1 MKTNKAGALLL
12 AGFALAS
19 ALLAHAQEQSPRAP
33 ISPHQAYADTEMHQ
47 QGQDFVTLN
56 FSNIEIAALAKVLS
70 EMTNRN
76 ILLDERTTGKIT
88 VMTPTKLTLDEAY
101 QVFLSALEIKGFTA
115 IEDGKFVRIIPA
127 AAARQSGL
135 KVLMDGEMP
144 GEGFLTKFIRLK
156 FMNSQ
161 EATRTL
167 MPLLTRDGSLISYA
181 ATNSIIVTD
190 PAHNIRKIESL
201 IAALDVPAQEG
212 KGKISVYPLHNADAE
227 DISKVLTSL
236 IARLPAT
243 TGTQAQ
249 QPAGTATILEGT
261 VSIAADKATN
271 TLVILGSPGDYDTIR
286 DLIQKLDRPRR
297 QVYVEAAIIEMSLTK
312 QKEFGFEFQSYN
324 TNGVIGGTN
333 FGNIGNVITSGPSAL
348 ANLDGLN
355 VGIVKGTY
363 TYKGTEYLNVGA
375 LIHALQSDGEVNIL
389 SMPNI
394 MATDNQKAE
403 IMAGENIPV
412 TTGQVQSA
420 STGSAITNSVE
431 RKDVGVILKFTPQ
444 ITSDDSVRL
453 DLYMEI
459 SDVTTIAGVDAN
471 VSGPSTSKRAVT
483 TSVVVR
489 HGETMVI
496 GGLIRDNVNA
506 SMSKVPF
513 LADIPLIGWLFQ
525 YNTAKVEKTNLMIFI
540 TPYIIKNEED
550 AKSITKRKTD
560 KIEMFREEHLYT
572 NKTSKTRN

>member
-1 MKTNKAGALLL
+1 MRSNNAGALLL
-12 AGFALAS
+12 AGFVLAVT
-19 ALLAHAQEQSPRAP
+19 LLAYAQEQAP
-33 ISPHQAYADTEMHQ
+33 GPMETHIDLKKDQ

-56 FSNIEIAALAKVLS
+56 FTNIEISALVKVLS
-70 EMTNRN
+70 EMTHRN
-76 ILLDERTTGKIT
+76 FLVDERITGKLT
-88 VMTPTKLTLDEAY
+88 VMTPTKLTPDEAY

-144 GEGFLTKFIRLK
+144 GEGFITKFVRLK

-243 TGTQAQ
+243 TGAQAQ

-261 VSIAADKATN
+261 VSVAADKATN
-271 TLVILGSPGDYDTIR
+271 TLVIVGSPGDYDTIR
-286 DLIQKLDRPRR
+286 DLIQKLDIPRR

-324 TNGVIGGTN
+324 TNGAIGGTN

-348 ANLDGLN
+348 ANLNGLN

-403 IMAGENIPV
+403 IMVGENIPA

-420 STGSAITNSVE
+420 STGSAITNSME
-431 RKDVGVILKFTPQ
+431 RKDVGVILKLTPQ

-453 DLYMEI
+453 DLYQEI
-459 SDVTTIAGVDAN
+459 SAVTTIAGVDAN
-471 VSGPSTSKRAVT
+471 VSGPVTSKRAVT

-525 YNTAKVEKTNLMIFI
+525 YNTTKVEKTNLMIFI
-540 TPYIIKNEED
+540 TPYIIKNEVD
-550 AKSITKRKTD
+550 ANSVTKRMSD
-560 KIEMFREEHLYT
+560 KVEIFRQEHRYPS
-572 NKTSKTRN
+572 KTSPTRN

>member
-1 MKTNKAGALLL
+1 MRSNNAGALLL
-12 AGFALAS
+12 AGFVLAVT
-19 ALLAHAQEQSPRAP
+19 LLAYAQEQAP
-33 ISPHQAYADTEMHQ
+33 GPMETHIDLKKDQ

-56 FSNIEIAALAKVLS
+56 FTNIEIAALAKVLS
-70 EMTNRN
+70 EITNRN

-144 GEGFLTKFIRLK
+144 GEGFITKFIRLK

-201 IAALDVPAQEG
+201 IAAFDVPSQEG

-572 NKTSKTRN
+572 NKNSKTRN

>member
-1 MKTNKAGALLL
+1 MRSNKVRVLSLIGISLAVSLL
-12 AGFALAS
+12 AY
-19 ALLAHAQEQSPRAP
+19 AQEQAP
-33 ISPHQAYADTEMHQ
+33 GPMETHIDLEKDQ
-47 QGQDFVTLN
+47 QGRDFVTLN

-70 EMTNRN
+70 EMTHRN
-76 ILLDERTTGKIT
+76 FLVDERIMGKIT
-88 VMTPTKLTLDEAY
+88 VMTPTKLTPDEAY

-127 AAARQSGL
+127 AMARQSGL
-135 KVLMDGEMP
+135 KVLMDGEKL
-144 GEGFLTKFIRLK
+144 GEGFITKFVRLK

-167 MPLLTRDGSLISYA
+167 MPLLTKDGSLISYA

-190 PAHNIRKIESL
+190 PVHNIRKIESL
-201 IAALDVPAQEG
+201 IEALDVPAQEG
-212 KGKISVYPLHNADAE
+212 KGKISVYSLRNADAE
-227 DISKVLTSL
+227 DISKELTSL
-236 IARLPAT
+236 FAQLPAT
-243 TGTQAQ
+243 TGAQAQ
-249 QPAGTATILEGT
+249 LAGTATILEGT

-286 DLIQKLDRPRR
+286 DLIQKLDKPRR

-312 QKEFGFEFQSYN
+312 QKELSFEFQSYN
-324 TNGVIGGTN
+324 TNGAIGGTN

-348 ANLDGLN
+348 ANLNGLN

-363 TYKGTEYLNVGA
+363 NYKGTEYLNVGA

-420 STGSAITNSVE
+420 STGSAITNSVQ

-453 DLYMEI
+453 DLYQEI
-459 SDVTTIAGVDAN
+459 SAVTTIAGVDAN
-471 VSGPSTSKRAVT
+471 VSGPATSKRAVT

-496 GGLIRDNVNA
+496 GGLIRDNVN
-506 SMSKVPF
+506 SSRSKVP
-513 LADIPLIGWLFQ
+513 LLGDIPILGWLFQ
-525 YNTAKVEKTNLMIFI
+525 YNTLEVEKTNLMIFI
-540 TPYIIKNEED
+540 TPYIIKNEVD
-550 AKSITKRKTD
+550 ANSITKKTNV
-560 KIEMFREEHLYT
+560 R
-572 NKTSKTRN
+572 

>member
-1 MKTNKAGALLL
+1 MRSNKAGALLL
-12 AGFALAS
+12 AGFAVAS

-33 ISPHQAYADTEMHQ
+33 ISPLQAYADTEMHQ

-101 QVFLSALEIKGFTA
+101 QVFLSALEIKGFSA

-135 KVLMDGEMP
+135 KVLMDGEML
-144 GEGFLTKFIRLK
+144 GEGFITKFVRLK

-167 MPLLTRDGSLISYA
+167 MPLLTKDGSLISYA

-261 VSIAADKATN
+261 VSVAADKATN
-271 TLVILGSPGDYDTIR
+271 TLVIVGSPGDYDTIR
-286 DLIQKLDRPRR
+286 DLIQKLDIPRR

-312 QKEFGFEFQSYN
+312 QKELDFEFQSYN
-324 TNGVIGGTN
+324 TNGAIGGTN

-348 ANLDGLN
+348 ANLNGLN
-355 VGIVKGTY
+355 VGLVKGTY

-375 LIHALQSDGEVNIL
+375 LMHALQSDGEVNIL

-394 MATDNQKAE
+394 MVTDNQKAE

-412 TTGQVQSA
+412 ITGQVQSA
-420 STGSAITNSVE
+420 STGSATTNSVE
-431 RKDVGVILKFTPQ
+431 RKDVGVILKLTPQ
-444 ITSDDSVRL
+444 IMSDDSVRL

-525 YNTAKVEKTNLMIFI
+525 YNTAKVEKTNLMILI

-550 AKSITKRKTD
+550 ANSITKRKAD
-560 KIEMFREEHLYT
+560 KVEMLREEHLYK